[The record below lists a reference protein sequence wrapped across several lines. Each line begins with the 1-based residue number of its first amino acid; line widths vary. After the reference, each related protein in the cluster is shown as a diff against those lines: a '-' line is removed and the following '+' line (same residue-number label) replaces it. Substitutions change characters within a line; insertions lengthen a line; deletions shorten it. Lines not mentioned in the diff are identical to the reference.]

1 MAQKKQTKPNYA
13 YFNGRIV
20 PFAEATVSVMSHAFN
35 YGTGVFGGLRGY
47 WNEEEGELFLFRPN
61 DHFERLRQSASLIR
75 IEVPHSAQ
83 ELTNILR
90 ELLRTEGYRQNCY
103 IRPLAYKSSELI
115 GVRLHDVEDAFT
127 MFALPFGQYVDNEE
141 GLHVCFSAWRR
152 VDDNAIPARG
162 KITGAYANSAL
173 IKSDA
178 LLAGYDEALVLTQ
191 EGHLSEGSA
200 ANVFMVRRGELVTPP
215 ISADLLEGITR
226 RSIIQLA
233 QERLN
238 LPVVEREIDRTEVYL
253 ADELFMCGTGVQMAA
268 ITRVEHRAIGSG
280 QMGPVTQRLRDLFF
294 RVVRGQEPQY
304 RDWLLPVY
312 ASEPVRH

>member
-1 MAQKKQTKPNYA
+1 MAPKKQTKPNYA

-47 WNEEEGELFLFRPN
+47 WNEEEEELFLFRPN

-103 IRPLAYKSSELI
+103 IRPLAYKASEMI

-280 QMGPVTQRLRDLFF
+280 QMGPITQRLRDLFF

-312 ASEPVRH
+312 ASEPVHP

>member
-1 MAQKKQTKPNYA
+1 MAPKKQTKPNYA

-47 WNEEEGELFLFRPN
+47 WNEEEEELFLFRPN

-280 QMGPVTQRLRDLFF
+280 QMGPITQRLRDLFF

>member
-13 YFNGRIV
+13 YFNGQIV

-47 WNEEEGELFLFRPN
+47 WNEEEEELFLFRPN

-253 ADELFMCGTGVQMAA
+253 ADELFMCGTGVQLAA
-268 ITRVEHRAIGSG
+268 ITRVEHRPIGSG

-312 ASEPVRH
+312 ASEPVRS

>member
-1 MAQKKQTKPNYA
+1 
-13 YFNGRIV
+13 
-20 PFAEATVSVMSHAFN
+20 MSHAFN

-47 WNEEEGELFLFRPN
+47 WNEEEEELFLFRPN

-103 IRPLAYKSSELI
+103 IRPLAYKASEMI

-280 QMGPVTQRLRDLFF
+280 QMGPITQRLRDLFF